1 MPRLAFFAAL
11 LVVAGCG
18 GSALPLVASAPAP
31 AVVDG
36 DVSEWTMGLRPV
48 PGESGLSLGVRNTP
62 DALVVAVVAGDEW
75 QARRLAAGGLT
86 LWLDPAGG
94 TARRVGLRFPVG
106 SGILGEPSADL
117 RDAPRV
123 DEGSLRAAFGA
134 ASGQVATVRGGV
146 ATPAAQGGIAGVET
160 AATWTLRGL
169 VVEVRL
175 PLRGPAAAA
184 FAGEASG
191 AHLGLG
197 LELAQASRR
206 PSSAPPPSLVGR
218 TSDGRVDGYGADR
231 RRARDTAAPQETTAP
246 PATGTKTVWLD
257 VALAE

>member
-1 MPRLAFFAAL
+1 MPRLTVFAAL

-18 GSALPLVASAPAP
+18 GSVLPLVTSAPAP

-36 DVSEWTMGLRPV
+36 DVSEWTAGLRPV
-48 PGESGLSLGVRNTP
+48 PGEPGLSLGMRNTP

-75 QARRLAAGGLT
+75 QARRIAAGGLM

-106 SGILGEPSADL
+106 SGVVEAPAADL

-123 DEGSLRAAFGA
+123 DDGPLRAAFE
-134 ASGQVATVRGGV
+134 ASSTQVATVRG
-146 ATPAAQGGIAGVET
+146 AAAMPAAQGGIPGVET
-160 AATWTLRGL
+160 AATWTPLGL
-169 VVEVRL
+169 AVEVRL

-191 AHLGLG
+191 EQVGLG
-197 LELAQASRR
+197 LELAQASRT
-206 PSSAPPPSLVGR
+206 PTSAPPPSLTGR
-218 TSDGRVDGYGADR
+218 ETDGRADGYGVDSR
-231 RRARDTAAPQETTAP
+231 NSRDTAAPQETPLRA
-246 PATGTKTVWLD
+246 ASGTRTVW
-257 VALAE
+257 VGVTLAP